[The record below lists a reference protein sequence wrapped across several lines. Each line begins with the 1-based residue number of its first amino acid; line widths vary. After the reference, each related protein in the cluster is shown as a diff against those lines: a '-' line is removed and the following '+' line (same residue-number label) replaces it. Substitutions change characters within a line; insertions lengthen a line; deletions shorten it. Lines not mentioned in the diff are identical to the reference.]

1 MVVGGNMPQIESK
14 QYICPEAHR
23 DTNSSDMKTF
33 RGGLAT
39 GGQQRADV
47 RSGEQEGR
55 HVDRAGVWGV
65 EGGRIVVGGN
75 MPQIE
80 SKQHRPKNQRKH
92 A

>member
-47 RSGEQEGR
+47 RSGEQEGGR
-55 HVDRAGVWGV
+55 VDRAGVW
-65 EGGRIVVGGN
+65 VVGWVG
-75 MPQIE
+75 
-80 SKQHRPKNQRKH
+80 
-92 A
+92 AV